1 MNSRKTYSVMCSSC
15 GQKIE
20 GIKFGEHSYC
30 ECKCD
35 KRKCTFIAVTKNNSI
50 KYLQTD
56 LQ

>member
-15 GQKIE
+15 GRKIE
-20 GIKFGEHSYC
+20 GIKLGEHSYC

-35 KRKCTFIAVTKNNSI
+35 KCKCTFIAVTKNNSI